1 MSFLSSGEIRMNRIV
16 SFSLV
21 AAIFAFFCIV
31 PAFGQGGSG
40 ELTGLVTDPTGAI
53 VSGAEVT
60 LTNSATGEKRTT
72 TTTGAGI
79 YRFVALPVVGSY
91 SLEAAPKGFKRTQ
104 IANIVITVGT
114 VTSNDI
120 QLQVGTGSET
130 VSVEA
135 GVQTVQTDDSSI
147 SQLIN
152 SRVWQSMPLETRSQN
167 EFINLVAGAEPESF
181 NMTFRGASVNGTRS
195 GTGNY
200 LIEGADNNEQGQGG
214 VSLQGPGGANTS
226 ISPDAIQEYRVLT
239 HDFSAEY
246 GKAGGFVTDTVLK
259 SGTNNWHGSAFEYNR
274 LQAYTANDWFS
285 TNAGI
290 TDHLVRNQ
298 FGGSLGGPIVKE
310 KTFFYGTGELHR
322 LRQSTP
328 VTATGTTQEFLDF
341 VNSGAFENFAEN
353 DPNGVC
359 ALAFGTTCPGALSDS
374 ATLGPIFQQLRSQQP
389 AAFPV
394 SQSTVVCNPALGVV
408 PANDSSCYG
417 QGAYTGSPV
426 IGFPTIVYPVALYGT
441 VTKSDVVNTDQDRFS
456 FKVDHKISEKDHL
469 SGTYAFD
476 DVQSTDSNGGA
487 SSTIGAADVV
497 PSRAQTAGINWT
509 RNFSNSILNQARIG
523 YVRRVA
529 NFLSPEAVGIPSI
542 FTLVDP
548 LGTSFGA
555 SAAIPQFFTENQ
567 YQAKDDVSITHG
579 RHNFKTGFEYR
590 RTRNSSKFFNDRYG
604 TADPWTI
611 EDLVS
616 DLTFTDQLDTFAFGA
631 PHFGSCAFCG

>member
-274 LQAYTANDWFS
+274 LQNYTANDWFS
-285 TNAGI
+285 NNAGI
-290 TDHLVRNQ
+290 RDHLVRNQ

-310 KTFFYGTGELHR
+310 KTFFYGTGEIHR
-322 LRQSTP
+322 LRQSSP
-328 VTATGTTQEFLDF
+328 VTATGTTQQFLDF
-341 VNSGAFENFAEN
+341 VNNGGFEDFVEN
-353 DPNGVC
+353 DPNGLC
-359 ALAFGTTCPGALSDS
+359 AVDFGTTCPGAVSDS
-374 ATLGPIFQQLRSQQP
+374 ATLGPIFQQLLAKQP
-389 AAFPV
+389 GAFPLA
-394 SQSTVVCNPALGVV
+394 NV
-408 PANDSSCYG
+408 PASDCAVNVGDCTG
-417 QGAYTGSPV
+417 QGPYSG
-426 IGFPTIVYPVALYGT
+426 GIVYPVPLYGT
-441 VTKSDVVNTDQDRFS
+441 VVKSDVVNVDQDRFS
-456 FKVDHKISEKDHL
+456 FKVDHKLTERDHL
-469 SGTYAFD
+469 AFAYLFD
-476 DVQSTDSNGGA
+476 DVQTTDSNGGA
-487 SSTIGAADVV
+487 ASTIGAADVI
-497 PSRAQTAGINWT
+497 PSRAQNASINWT
-509 RNFSNSILNQARIG
+509 RNFTNSILNQARIG

-529 NFLSPEAVGIPSI
+529 NFTSPEAVGIPSI

-590 RTRNSSKFFNDRYG
+590 R
-604 TADPWTI
+604 
-611 EDLVS
+611 
-616 DLTFTDQLDTFAFGA
+616 
-631 PHFGSCAFCG
+631 